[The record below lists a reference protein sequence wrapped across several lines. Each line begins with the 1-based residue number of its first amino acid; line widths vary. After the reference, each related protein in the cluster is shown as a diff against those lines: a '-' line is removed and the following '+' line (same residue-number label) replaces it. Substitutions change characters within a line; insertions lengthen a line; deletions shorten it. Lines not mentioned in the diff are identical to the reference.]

1 MLVFQVICKELSS
14 FTLED
19 AVARE
24 GVNYVLS
31 RAHTGENTVVLTLA
45 VSDEYEG
52 RMIHVLGKNLWLV
65 EDWSVHECA
74 DGDALAGYLLK
85 DVR

>member
-19 AVARE
+19 TVARE

-31 RAHTGENTVVLTLA
+31 RVHIRENSVVLTIA
-45 VSDEYEG
+45 VSDEHEG
-52 RMIHVLGKNLWLV
+52 RMVHVLGKNVWLV

-74 DGDALAGYLLK
+74 DGAALARYLLK
-85 DVR
+85 GVK

>member
-1 MLVFQVICKELSS
+1 MLAFQVVCKALSS

-19 AVARE
+19 MVARE

-31 RAHTGENTVVLTLA
+31 RAHVRENTVVLTIA

-52 RMIHVLGKNLWLV
+52 RMVHVLGKNLWLV
-65 EDWSVHECA
+65 GDWSVHECA
-74 DGDALAGYLLK
+74 DGAVLARHLLK
-85 DVR
+85 DVK

>member
-1 MLVFQVICKELSS
+1 MLVFQVVCKELSS

-19 AVARE
+19 TVARE

-31 RAHTGENTVVLTLA
+31 RAHTGENTVVLTIV

-65 EDWSVHECA
+65 EDWCVHECA
-74 DGDALAGYLLK
+74 EGAALARYLLN
-85 DVR
+85 DVK